1 MAMYYQGSSEV
12 QGDGLQTLY
21 LMNPNYI
28 GFSDTTALPQ
38 SQQAMFLN
46 SGNALHVG
54 GMAHARLPQSQHFV
68 GVPLPASALGSA
80 QLHDPSRSLWAAVE
94 QAGTGSGGGGQSHQ
108 QIPSAVVSGGGGTT
122 DFASQLGFHRSV
134 VVSPTAQQGLSLSLS
149 PQQQPFR
156 SLPMESPVGL
166 LSARPGHDSGA
177 SSSSITNGISGL
189 ITGSKYLKAAQE
201 LLDEVVNVEKSLKLD
216 AADKEK
222 AKMKKESMPPFG
234 AAGDPPTTGAETSS
248 QKTAAAAA
256 AAELTTAQRQDLQMK
271 KAKLL
276 SMLDE
281 VEQRYRQ
288 YHHQMQVIVGAFE
301 QAAGVGSARSYTH
314 LALNTISK
322 QFRCLKVAIASQ
334 IKATSKSLGEEEG
347 VGGSRLKFID
357 HHLPQQRAL
366 QHLGMMQPN
375 AWRPQRGLP
384 ERAVSVL
391 RAWLFEHFL
400 HPYPKDSDKIML
412 AKQTG
417 LTRSQV
423 SNWFINARVRLWKP
437 MVEEM
442 YMEEMKGQEQ
452 YGGSDENAAAAKRN
466 EANKEIGSI
475 EKHEKTSNIIQDNN
489 NNNASPTE
497 ISTSI
502 MTASPTGV
510 SSLQPHGG
518 AFSFI
523 NTLNMETAGGERNGK
538 KPRTNVDIQSSPSSI
553 LSVDMDI
560 KSAGDHK
567 FTADRTPAAA
577 ENFPDLMAANP
588 GGFGGFTIG
597 DFGRFNP
604 ENLTASGFHGNGVS
618 LTLGLPPSENLAVSG
633 PQQNYLST
641 HQDMDL
647 GRRLEMGRMGID
659 NNSQPSSHSN
669 INGYETI
676 DFQNGKRFAAQL
688 LPDFVA

>member
-94 QAGTGSGGGGQSHQ
+94 QAGTGSGGGPSQQQ
-108 QIPSAVVSGGGGTT
+108 QISSVVVSGGGTT

-234 AAGDPPTTGAETSS
+234 AAGDPPTTGAETSA
-248 QKTAAAAA
+248 QKTASAAA

-281 VEQRYRQ
+281 V
-288 YHHQMQVIVGAFE
+288 
-301 QAAGVGSARSYTH
+301 
-314 LALNTISK
+314 
-322 QFRCLKVAIASQ
+322 
-334 IKATSKSLGEEEG
+334 
-347 VGGSRLKFID
+347 
-357 HHLPQQRAL
+357 
-366 QHLGMMQPN
+366 
-375 AWRPQRGLP
+375 
-384 ERAVSVL
+384 
-391 RAWLFEHFL
+391 
-400 HPYPKDSDKIML
+400 
-412 AKQTG
+412 
-417 LTRSQV
+417 
-423 SNWFINARVRLWKP
+423 
-437 MVEEM
+437 
-442 YMEEMKGQEQ
+442 
-452 YGGSDENAAAAKRN
+452 
-466 EANKEIGSI
+466 
-475 EKHEKTSNIIQDNN
+475 
-489 NNNASPTE
+489 
-497 ISTSI
+497 
-502 MTASPTGV
+502 
-510 SSLQPHGG
+510 
-518 AFSFI
+518 
-523 NTLNMETAGGERNGK
+523 
-538 KPRTNVDIQSSPSSI
+538 
-553 LSVDMDI
+553 
-560 KSAGDHK
+560 
-567 FTADRTPAAA
+567 
-577 ENFPDLMAANP
+577 
-588 GGFGGFTIG
+588 
-597 DFGRFNP
+597 
-604 ENLTASGFHGNGVS
+604 
-618 LTLGLPPSENLAVSG
+618 
-633 PQQNYLST
+633 
-641 HQDMDL
+641 
-647 GRRLEMGRMGID
+647 
-659 NNSQPSSHSN
+659 
-669 INGYETI
+669 
-676 DFQNGKRFAAQL
+676 
-688 LPDFVA
+688 